1 VSPPRTDHDFKIAE
15 NSEPW
20 YKDSESSRLYQ
31 VAIERCEG
39 RYLVRDAEPWH
50 DGSLTWSYKC
60 PEKESPDF
68 LLEKGAMVLRLDG
81 KIIDAI
87 WTGEIPV
94 LYKECVVSVHR
105 QGLQLVWR
113 NENGSF

>member
-1 VSPPRTDHDFKIAE
+1 MSPPRTDHDFKIAE
-15 NSEPW
+15 NDLYLTTP
-20 YKDSESSRLYQ
+20 RLYQ

-39 RYLVRDAEPWH
+39 RYLIRDVEPWH

-60 PEKESPDF
+60 PEKQSPDF
-68 LLEKGAMVLRLDG
+68 MLEKGAIVLRLDG
-81 KIIDAI
+81 KIIDAL

-113 NENGSF
+113 NVPDGL